1 MSNRE
6 QILNAVRRSLKR
18 AAGDGAAETAEAR
31 LADRPRGPLPAR
43 AQLPPSEQ
51 IELFQAQA
59 EAVQTTVERLADLSE
74 VPKAASA
81 YLSSQNLPQSL
92 RVAPD
97 SQLSSLAWQD
107 SAPMLEVGYGR
118 AEPDD
123 STSLTMVFAGI
134 AETGTLMLRSSP
146 ESPVTL
152 NFLPETHIAVIFA
165 SQIVGTYE
173 DAWQRFRDAGQDRRL
188 PRTVNFITGP
198 SRTGDIEQK
207 ILLGAHGPKRLHI
220 LLVDDEQ

>member
-1 MSNRE
+1 MSARE
-6 QILNAVRRSLKR
+6 QIFGAVRRSLKR
-18 AAGDGAAETAEAR
+18 AADDGAAETVEAR
-31 LADRPRGPLPAR
+31 LANRPRGPLPAR
-43 AQLPPSEQ
+43 ALLPPREQ
-51 IELFQAQA
+51 VDLFQAQA
-59 EAVQTTVERLADLSE
+59 EAVQTTVDRLTNLSQ
-74 VPKAASA
+74 VPQAASN

-97 SQLSSLAWQD
+97 GQLSSLAWQQE
-107 SAPMLEVGYGR
+107 APLLDVGYGR

-123 STSLTMVFAGI
+123 STSLTSVFAGV
-134 AETGTLMLRSSP
+134 AETGTLMLRSGP

-152 NFLPETHIAVIFA
+152 NFLPETHIAVVFA

-173 DAWQRFRDAGQDRRL
+173 DAWQRFRGSGQDGRL

-220 LLVDDEQ
+220 LLIDDGE

>member
-6 QILNAVRRSLKR
+6 EILNAVRRSLKR
-18 AAGDGAAETAEAR
+18 APGDGAAETAEAR
-31 LADRPRGPLPAR
+31 LTDRPRGPLPGR
-43 AQLPPSEQ
+43 AQVPPRQ
-51 IELFQAQA
+51 QVELFQTQA

-74 VPKAASA
+74 VPKAVSA
-81 YLSSQNLPQSL
+81 YLSGQNLPQSL
-92 RVAPD
+92 RIAPD
-97 SQLSSLAWQD
+97 ERLSSLAWRD
-107 SAPMLEVGYGR
+107 DAPLLEVGYGR

-123 STSLTMVFAGI
+123 TTSLTPVFAGI
-134 AETGTLMLRSSP
+134 AETGTLMLRSSS

-173 DAWQRFRDAGQDRRL
+173 DAWQEFRDAGNDRRL

-207 ILLGAHGPKRLHI
+207 ILLGAHGPKRLH
-220 LLVDDEQ
+220 LLLIDDGQ

>member
-1 MSNRE
+1 MTNRE

-18 AAGDGAAETAEAR
+18 APGDGAAESVEER

-43 AQLPPSEQ
+43 AQIPPREQ
-51 IELFQAQA
+51 IDLFLAQA
-59 EAVQTTVERLADLSE
+59 EAVQTTVERLADLSD
-74 VPKAASA
+74 VPKAVSA
-81 YLSSQNLPQSL
+81 YLSGQNLPQSL

-97 SQLSSLAWQD
+97 GQLSSLPWQED
-107 SAPMLEVGYGR
+107 APLLEVGYGR

-123 STSLTMVFAGI
+123 STSLTPVFAGI
-134 AETGTLMLRSSP
+134 AETGTLMLRSGS

-173 DAWQRFRDAGQDRRL
+173 DAWQRFPDAGQDRRL

-220 LLVDDEQ
+220 LLIDDGQ

>member
-1 MSNRE
+1 MTNRE

-18 AAGDGAAETAEAR
+18 APGDGAAESVEER

-43 AQLPPSEQ
+43 AQIPPREQ
-51 IELFQAQA
+51 IDLFLAQA
-59 EAVQTTVERLADLSE
+59 EAVQTTVERLADLSD
-74 VPKAASA
+74 VPKAVSA
-81 YLSSQNLPQSL
+81 YLSGQNLPQSL

-97 SQLSSLAWQD
+97 GQLSSLPWQED
-107 SAPMLEVGYGR
+107 APLLEVGYGR

-123 STSLTMVFAGI
+123 STSLTPVFAGI
-134 AETGTLMLRSSP
+134 AETGTLMLRSGS

-220 LLVDDEQ
+220 LLIDDGQ